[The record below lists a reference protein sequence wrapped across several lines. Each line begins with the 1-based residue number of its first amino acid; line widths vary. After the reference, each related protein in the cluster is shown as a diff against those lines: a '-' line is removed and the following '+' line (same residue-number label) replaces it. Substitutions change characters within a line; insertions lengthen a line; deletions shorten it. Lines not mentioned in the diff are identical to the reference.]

1 MMKLRELC
9 LSKWYLIYLICI
21 FSCLVSL
28 LVKNVI
34 TRSLCVMGRVSYSL
48 PFSFEVRMS
57 CNIIYRTWF
66 LDALT
71 IKALPFSGTHR
82 WPLHD

>member
-1 MMKLRELC
+1 MYEE
-9 LSKWYLIYLICI
+9 
-21 FSCLVSL
+21 
-28 LVKNVI
+28 
-34 TRSLCVMGRVSYSL
+34 CVMGRVSYSL